1 MFEINGW
8 VMKLSSLKIRS
19 RILVLCGIM
28 FLGFVLVAAPPF
40 ITAFKKTAEAKQ
52 VANIAKLAPTIS
64 LLVHE
69 LQKER
74 GYSAGFIGS
83 KGSQLSV
90 EVANQRSNT
99 DSAFENYKSEIAAAT
114 GFSETMEKNEQVAHE
129 ALDALTGSRSE
140 VDNLSWSVGRM
151 AGYYTPTISKLLKI
165 VEGMSSIG
173 NEGSLVHNVEAYSAV
188 LQGKERAGIERAMG
202 AAGFGSGQFSQSVFS
217 RFLQLRSAQETF
229 FTVAERN
236 MKDGSAFFEPVR
248 SSSQEGLVNDMR
260 EIADNSAFG
269 GNLDGFTGKDWFDA
283 STARID
289 LLKER
294 EDVLA
299 SDLVNLSTTLA
310 SDNQAQLRNTVIL
323 AGALLLAMIG
333 IAVMVVRSITAPIAD
348 LTGQMKRLS
357 DNDLDVEITGLNR
370 SDEIGSMSQ
379 AVDVFKSNAI
389 RRTQL
394 EGESHEEQ
402 QMREARQQAIE
413 GMIGEFR
420 ENVKVVLSE
429 VAQNSTMLNDTAEG
443 LSGIAHAA
451 SQKTSESSAA
461 SEQALANVQ
470 TVASA
475 AEELSSSIGEIARQI
490 EQTNEAVGSA
500 TEAAETSSQKVDML
514 AQAAGKIGD
523 VISLIQDIAEQTNLL
538 ALNATIE
545 AARAGEMGKG
555 FAVVAAEVKALANQ
569 TAKATEDISTQVTSI
584 QTSTGEAV
592 ESISSITARVGTV
605 TEFIGAI
612 SAAANEQA
620 AATQEISQN
629 VQQVSAGAS
638 SVAENMSDVQEA
650 INETTAS
657 SAQVLQASQTL
668 SHQSDAL
675 QDEIDNFLQRVEA
688 A

>member
-1 MFEINGW
+1 MASI
-8 VMKLSSLKIRS
+8 
-19 RILVLCGIM
+19 
-28 FLGFVLVAAPPF
+28 
-40 ITAFKKTAEAKQ
+40 
-52 VANIAKLAPTIS
+52 ANLAPTIS

-83 KGSQLSV
+83 KGSQLVQEV
-90 EVANQRSNT
+90 EGQRSVT
-99 DSAFENYKSEIAAAT
+99 DVALAAYESELTAAAGA
-114 GFSETMEKNEQVAHE
+114 GFTPGMLQSEKVAVE
-129 ALDALTGSRSE
+129 ALSELASVRSE
-140 VDNLSWSVGRM
+140 VDDLSRSVGQM

-165 VEGMSSIG
+165 VEGMSTIG
-173 NEGSLVHNVEAYSAV
+173 NEGNLVHDVEAYTAV

-202 AAGFGSGQFSQSVFS
+202 AAGFGSGEFSEGVFS
-217 RFLQLRSAQETF
+217 KFIQLRSAQETF

-236 MKDGSAFFEPVR
+236 LKAGDTFFEPVR
-248 SSSQEGLVNDMR
+248 TSSQEELVRQLR
-260 EIADNSAFG
+260 EVADSSVFG
-269 GNLDGFTGKDWFDA
+269 GTLGGFTGKDWFDA

-289 LLKER
+289 LLKQR

-299 SDLVNLSTTLA
+299 NDLVATSTALA
-310 SDNQAQLRNTVIL
+310 SENQAQLRNTAIL
-323 AGALLLAMIG
+323 AGALMLAMIA
-333 IAVMVVRSITAPIAD
+333 IAVMVVRSITAPIAE
-348 LTGQMKRLS
+348 LTSQMQRLS
-357 DNDLDVEITGLNR
+357 DNDLDVEITGVKR
-370 SDEIGSMSQ
+370 ADEIGSMSQ
-379 AVDVFKSNAI
+379 AVEIFKTSAI
-389 RRTQL
+389 KRTEL
-394 EGESHEEQ
+394 EGSSRGEQ
-402 QMREARQQAIE
+402 DAREARQTAID

-429 VAQNSTMLNDTAEG
+429 VSQNSAMLNDTAEG

-461 SEQALANVQ
+461 SEQGLANVQ

-514 AQAAGKIGD
+514 AEAAGKIGD

-569 TAKATEDISTQVTSI
+569 TAKATEDISAQVTSI

-592 ESISSITARVGTV
+592 ESISSITERVGTV
-605 TEFIGAI
+605 TEYIGAI

-638 SVAENMSDVQEA
+638 TVAENMNDVQEA
-650 INETTAS
+650 IGETTAS
-657 SAQVLQASQTL
+657 SARVLQASQTL

-675 QDEIDNFLQRVEA
+675 QDEIDSFLQRVEA

>member
-1 MFEINGW
+1 MN
-8 VMKLSSLKIRS
+8 VSSFKIRT
-19 RILVLCGIM
+19 RIVFLCGIM
-28 FLGFVLVAAPPF
+28 VLGFIAVSAPPF
-40 ITAFKKTAEAKQ
+40 LSAYKNASAAKQ
-52 VANIAKLAPTIS
+52 VASVAKLAPTIS

-83 KGSQLSV
+83 KGRQLAS
-90 EVANQRSNT
+90 EVSEQRSST
-99 DSAFENYKSEIAAAT
+99 DLALEAYQADLSAADGAGFTAEMIESESVAAT
-114 GFSETMEKNEQVAHE
+114 
-129 ALDALTGSRSE
+129 ALAELTVVRSE
-140 VDNLSWSVGRM
+140 VDDLSRSVGQM
-151 AGYYTPTISKLLKI
+151 AGYYSPTISKLLKI

-173 NEGSLVHNVEAYSAV
+173 KDGGLVHDVEAYTAV

-202 AAGFGSGQFSQSVFS
+202 AAGFGSGAFSQGVFS
-217 RFLQLRSAQETF
+217 KFLQLRSAQETF
-229 FTVAERN
+229 FQIAERN
-236 MKDGSAFFEPVR
+236 LKHGQEFFDPVR
-248 SSSQEGLVNDMR
+248 NSEQQALVNQMR
-260 EIADNSAFG
+260 EIADGSVFG
-269 GNLDGFTGKDWFDA
+269 GDLNGFTGKDWFDA
-283 STARID
+283 STNRID

-299 SDLVNLSTTLA
+299 GELVSDATALS
-310 SDNQAQLRNTVIL
+310 SENQAQLRNTAIL
-323 AGALLLAMIG
+323 AVALLVAMVVV
-333 IAVMVVRSITAPIAD
+333 AVMVVRSITAPISD

-357 DNDLDVEITGLNR
+357 ENDLEVDISGVQR
-370 SDEIGSMSQ
+370 ADEIGLMSK
-379 AVDVFKSNAI
+379 AVEIFKTSAI
-389 RRTQL
+389 ERTKL
-394 EGESHEEQ
+394 EGVSQKEQ
-402 QMREARQQAIE
+402 ATQAARQDAIE
-413 GMIGEFR
+413 SMIAEFR
-420 ENVKVVLSE
+420 ENVKAVLGE
-429 VAQNSTMLNDTAEG
+429 VTQNSTMLNETAEG

-451 SQKTSESSAA
+451 SQKTADSSTA

-490 EQTNEAVGSA
+490 EQTNDAVSSA

-514 AQAAGKIGD
+514 ASAASKIGD

-569 TAKATEDISTQVTSI
+569 TAKATEDISAQVTSI

-592 ESISSITARVGTV
+592 ESITSITERVSTV
-605 TEFIGAI
+605 TEYIGAI

-629 VQQVSAGAS
+629 VQQVSTGAS
-638 SVAENMSDVQEA
+638 AVAENMGDVQEA
-650 INETTAS
+650 INETTS
-657 SAQVLQASQTL
+657 SSSQVLQASQTL

-675 QDEIDNFLQRVEA
+675 QDEIDRFLQRVEA